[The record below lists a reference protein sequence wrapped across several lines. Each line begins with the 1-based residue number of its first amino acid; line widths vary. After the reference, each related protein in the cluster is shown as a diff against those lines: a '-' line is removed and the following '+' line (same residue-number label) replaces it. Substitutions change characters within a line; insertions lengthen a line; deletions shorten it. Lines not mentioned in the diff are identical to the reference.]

1 MRATGTDADLSPVM
15 RWSGAEPASIIGAH
29 PVDRP
34 AGNAPLDDAELRRLP
49 LLSELDDAQLDRM
62 RVSRRTLELA
72 AGERLFHMGDRSNHF
87 YYLDSGAI
95 KLFRISPAGQEKIV
109 EIIRPGQ
116 TFAEAVMF
124 FTRPLYPVNAQT
136 LEDST
141 LTAFDSGVFME
152 MLHGSTET
160 CLRLLGTL
168 SVRLH
173 QRVNEIA
180 ALSLQNS
187 TLRVVNF
194 LLARLPDAIEENG
207 QKVIELEAAKKDI
220 AGRLSIQPETFSRV
234 LHTLAE
240 SGVIGVEGRRVRV
253 ASEQALRNAGAD

>member
-1 MRATGTDADLSPVM
+1 M
-15 RWSGAEPASIIGAH
+15 
-29 PVDRP
+29 
-34 AGNAPLDDAELRRLP
+34 DDAELRRLP

-62 RVSRRTLELA
+62 RDSRRSVELA
-72 AGERLFHMGDRSNHF
+72 AGETLFHMGDRSSHF
-87 YYLDSGAI
+87 YYLDAGAV

-124 FTRPLYPVNAQT
+124 FTRPLYPVNAQA

-141 LTAFDSGVFME
+141 LTAFDSGAFLE
-152 MLHGSTET
+152 MLHESTET

-173 QRVNEIA
+173 QRVNEID

-194 LLARLPDAIEENG
+194 LLARLPDAAEEAG
-207 QKVIELEAAKKDI
+207 HKIIELEAAKKDI
-220 AGRLSIQPETFSRV
+220 AGQ
-234 LHTLAE
+234 
-240 SGVIGVEGRRVRV
+240 IGRAHV
-253 ASEQALRNAGAD
+253 

>member
-1 MRATGTDADLSPVM
+1 M
-15 RWSGAEPASIIGAH
+15 
-29 PVDRP
+29 
-34 AGNAPLDDAELRRLP
+34 DDAELRRLP

-62 RVSRRTLELA
+62 RVSRRTLDLP
-72 AGERLFHMGDRSNHF
+72 AGETLFHMGDPSNHF
-87 YYLDSGAI
+87 YYLDAGAI

-124 FTRPLYPVNAQT
+124 FTRRLYPVNAQA
-136 LEDST
+136 LVHST
-141 LTAFDSGVFME
+141 LTAFDGGVFLE
-152 MLHGSTET
+152 MLHDSTET
-160 CLRLLGTL
+160 CLRMLGTL

-173 QRVNEIA
+173 QRVNEID

-194 LLARLPDAIEENG
+194 LLARLPDAIDEHGE
-207 QKVIELEAAKKDI
+207 KVIELEAAKKDI

-234 LHTLAE
+234 LHALVE
-240 SGVIGVEGRRVRV
+240 SGAIGVEGRRIRV
-253 ASEQALRNAGAD
+253 ASEQALRDAAAG

>member
-1 MRATGTDADLSPVM
+1 M
-15 RWSGAEPASIIGAH
+15 
-29 PVDRP
+29 
-34 AGNAPLDDAELRRLP
+34 DDAELRRLP
-49 LLSELDDAQLDRM
+49 LLSELEDAQLERM
-62 RVSRRTLELA
+62 RASRRTLTLA
-72 AGERLFHMGDRSNHF
+72 AGEALFHMGDRSAHF

-95 KLFRISPAGQEKIV
+95 KLFRLSPGGQEKIV

-124 FTRPLYPVNAQT
+124 FTRPLYPVNAQA

-141 LTAFDSGVFME
+141 LTAFDSSVFLE
-152 MLHGSTET
+152 MLHQSTDL

-173 QRVNEIA
+173 QRVNEID
-180 ALSLQNS
+180 ALSLQNA

-194 LLARLPDAIEENG
+194 LLARLPDAVEQDG
-207 QKVIELEAAKKDI
+207 DPVIELEAAKKDI

-234 LHTLAE
+234 LHALTE
-240 SGVIGVEGRRVRV
+240 SGAIDVAGRRIRV
-253 ASEQALRNAGAD
+253 KDEAALRGAAAA